1 MDTASNTESP
11 LGPAILGVLLHATAS
26 LPREPSTDVLLTQA
40 FLQADGRALRSPEF
54 RAGLAACLASMRHP
68 GDEEA
73 RAQDAAQWEALLSNQ
88 WGGQLLIDARLTP
101 EQRLANLSFFL
112 LRPELPLGLLV
123 PYAGNLT
130 SIAAHEAQQALQ
142 AFPPEQVAPIA
153 RFPEAL
159 VSRFPEMEALPRPVD
174 AQALSVLVPHVLR
187 PDQAARFLQSLAD
200 EVHGAALE
208 DSPVSASRRA
218 FADYASSGLREL
230 ATRLEADTDPRQ
242 VAQVLVLGGLQHQAF
257 FQNLTPFTENALAVH
272 EQPVGTV
279 SAVDGVAREV
289 LSQSMSLMG
298 MALGGAVGTAA
309 AEMTFRS
316 ASRVVDA
323 LIAGGRLPLGALA
336 GEVLGVPGLGLAPQA
351 LGELVAALTQLY
363 AAQLAGLGDEAATL
377 VEELMPLLLRGE
389 VEGLD
394 TAWTSLLENPE
405 RMEALRQ
412 AEDETR
418 AEVLR
423 MLLMGGAV
431 GALSWE
437 ALAPALLAHTQT
449 LFGHFLPADMPAAEA
464 AQRFA
469 TSAARAVAV
478 LANEGLF
485 FRIRAGELSPTEAL
499 AEARELGASLFV
511 GGTEPAT
518 DPGLTIA
525 MLGALA
531 PLADI
536 EDAVDDD
543 SDDALDETA
552 LDELDDEESA

>member
-1 MDTASNTESP
+1 MEASSDTAGPPS
-11 LGPAILGVLLHATAS
+11 GPAIMGMLLHAVAN
-26 LPREPSTDVLLTQA
+26 LPREPSTDVLITQA
-40 FLQADGRALRSPEF
+40 FLQADTRALQSPEF
-54 RAGLAACLASMRHP
+54 RSGLAACLASLRYP

-73 RAQDAAQWEALLSNQ
+73 RAQDVAQWVVLFSDPLGEQLLS
-88 WGGQLLIDARLTP
+88 DPRLTP

-142 AFPPEQVAPIA
+142 MFAPEQVAPIA

-159 VSRFPEMEALPRPVD
+159 VSRFPEMSALPQPVD

-187 PDQAARFLQSLAD
+187 PDQAARLLESLAD
-200 EVHGAALE
+200 EVHGAVLE

-218 FADYASSGLREL
+218 FADHASAGLREL
-230 ATRLEADTDPRQ
+230 ATRLKADTDPRQ

-272 EQPVGTV
+272 EQPAGTV
-279 SAVDGVAREV
+279 SAVDGVAREM
-289 LSQSMSLMG
+289 LSRSVNLLG

-316 ASRVVDA
+316 ASRVVDS

-336 GEVLGVPGLGLAPQA
+336 GEVLGVPGLGLVPQA

-394 TAWTSLLENPE
+394 TAWTALFQSPE
-405 RMEALRQ
+405 RMEAFQR
-412 AEDETR
+412 ADDETR

-423 MLLMGGAV
+423 MLLLGGAV
-431 GALSWE
+431 GVFSWE

-449 LFGHFLPADMPAAEA
+449 LFGHFLPADMPAATA
-464 AQRFA
+464 AELFA
-469 TSAARAVAV
+469 RSSARAVAV

-511 GGTEPAT
+511 GGTEPAV

-525 MLGALA
+525 MLGSLA
-531 PLADI
+531 PLADM

-543 SDDALDETA
+543 LN
-552 LDELDDEESA
+552 ELDDEESV